1 MQSNKTLSMTNIK
14 SDLDAKTTFCKYLE
28 DKGFTTEIRQ
38 APADIR
44 AMKDGQE
51 WFFEIKKTSQDKD
64 YFGAA
69 TSTEWEQAFKDP
81 AHYRFVI
88 CQKLADGSFKFTEFT
103 PAQMMEYSTIP
114 PFKIFFNVP
123 LDGREKK
130 ARGGSKALCL
140 TQEAFT
146 VLNNMYKRLK
156 G

>member
-1 MQSNKTLSMTNIK
+1 MTNIK
-14 SDLDAKTTFCKYLE
+14 SDLDAKTAFCKCLE

-81 AHYRFVI
+81 DHYRFVI
-88 CQKLADGSFKFTEFT
+88 ARKQSDGSFQFTELT
-103 PAQMMEYSTIP
+103 PSQLMEYSTIP
-114 PFKIFFNVP
+114 PFKVFFNIP
-123 LDGREKK
+123 LNGEKK
-130 ARGGSKALCL
+130 KSGRSSKALRL
-140 TQEAFT
+140 TKETFES
-146 VLNNMYKRLK
+146 LNDTYKRCK
-156 G
+156 GKD

>member
-1 MQSNKTLSMTNIK
+1 MTNIK
-14 SDLDAKTTFCKYLE
+14 SDLDAKTAFCKYLE

-44 AMKDGQE
+44 AVKDGQE

-81 AHYRFVI
+81 DHYRFVI
-88 CQKLADGSFKFTEFT
+88 ARKRSDDSFQFTELT
-103 PAQMMEYSTIP
+103 PEQLMEYSTIP
-114 PFKIFFNVP
+114 PFKVFFNIP
-123 LDGREKK
+123 LNGEKK
-130 ARGGSKALCL
+130 KSGRSSRALRLSK
-140 TQEAFT
+140 EAFES
-146 VLNNMYKRLK
+146 LNDTYKRWK

>member
-1 MQSNKTLSMTNIK
+1 MTNIK
-14 SDLDAKTTFCKYLE
+14 SDLDAKTAFCKHLE

-38 APADIR
+38 APADFR

-81 AHYRFVI
+81 DHYRFVI
-88 CQKLADGSFKFTEFT
+88 ARKQSDGSFQFTELT
-103 PAQMMEYSTIP
+103 PAQLMEYSTIP
-114 PFKIFFNVP
+114 PFKVFFNIP
-123 LDGREKK
+123 LSGEKK
-130 ARGGSKALCL
+130 KSNRSSKALRL
-140 TQEAFT
+140 SKEAFES
-146 VLNNMYKRLK
+146 LNDTYKRCKSK

>member
-1 MQSNKTLSMTNIK
+1 MTNIK
-14 SDLDAKTTFCKYLE
+14 SDLDAKTAFCKHLE

-44 AMKDGQE
+44 AMKDGHE

-81 AHYRFVI
+81 DHYRFVI
-88 CQKLADGSFKFTEFT
+88 SRKQSDGSFQFTELT
-103 PAQMMEYSTIP
+103 PAQLMKYSTIP
-114 PFKIFFNVP
+114 PFKVFFNIP
-123 LDGREKK
+123 LSGEKK
-130 ARGGSKALCL
+130 KSNRSSKALRL
-140 TQEAFT
+140 SKEAFES
-146 VLNNMYKRLK
+146 LNDTYKRCKSK

>member
-1 MQSNKTLSMTNIK
+1 MTNIK
-14 SDLDAKTTFCKYLE
+14 SDLDAKTAFCKCLE

-81 AHYRFVI
+81 DHYRFVI
-88 CQKLADGSFKFTEFT
+88 ARKQSDGSFQFTELT
-103 PAQMMEYSTIP
+103 PSQLMEYSTIP
-114 PFKIFFNVP
+114 PFKVFFNIP
-123 LDGREKK
+123 LNGEKK
-130 ARGGSKALCL
+130 KSGRSSKALRL
-140 TQEAFT
+140 TKET
-146 VLNNMYKRLK
+146 LESLNDTYKRCK
-156 G
+156 GKD